1 VCVPPF
7 EVSSTTVSPPS
18 LSVIV
23 PVHNG
28 EQYLEHSLAALRD
41 SELPRA
47 QWELIVVDDSSQD
60 RSVELATPYADRLV
74 RIANGPLGPG
84 VARNRGAAIARGA
97 ILTFVDAD
105 VCVHRDALRLILE
118 TFDHDPSV
126 SAVFGAYDSRPS
138 APSLVSQYRNL
149 LHRYV
154 HERDAGE
161 AVTFWAGCGGV
172 RAAVFSGCGGFDET
186 EHSKSSI
193 EDIQLG
199 YRMSSS
205 GYRIRLQPEIQGTH
219 LKRWTLGNMIRTDL
233 FGRGLPWVRL
243 LLRGN
248 IRPAATLNL
257 RPSEQMC
264 TVLVALG
271 LFALVIWVVSG
282 DVTALAVAIATVLAM
297 LAVNAPLLA
306 WFGRQR
312 GWWFVVQVIPLRV
325 LYYALN
331 AIAVI
336 VGLLAF
342 AREQQRR
349 PSPDDKSSAP
359 TRGAPS
365 KRAAGAG

>member
-41 SELPRA
+41 SDLPRA

-172 RAAVFSGCGGFDET
+172 RAAVFSECGGFDET